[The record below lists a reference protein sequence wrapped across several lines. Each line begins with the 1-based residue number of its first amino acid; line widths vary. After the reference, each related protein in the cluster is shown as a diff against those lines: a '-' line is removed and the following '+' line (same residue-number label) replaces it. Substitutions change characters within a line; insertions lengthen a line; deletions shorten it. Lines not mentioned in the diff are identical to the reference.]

1 MEVLPAPRNPASKT
15 IGMGFFVLFMTP
27 SIEEEG
33 VDDTAVVVMY
43 RFSEK
48 TVAAGI
54 DRLSPF
60 FRIWMALLRALEP
73 L

>member
-1 MEVLPAPRNPASKT
+1 
-15 IGMGFFVLFMTP
+15 MTP

-60 FRIWMALLRALEP
+60 FRIWMALLRALEHW
-73 L
+73 